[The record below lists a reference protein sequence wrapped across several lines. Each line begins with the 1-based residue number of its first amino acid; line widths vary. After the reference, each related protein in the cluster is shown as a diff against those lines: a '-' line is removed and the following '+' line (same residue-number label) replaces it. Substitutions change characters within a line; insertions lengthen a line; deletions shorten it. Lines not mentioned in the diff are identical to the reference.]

1 MAAPVIMAA
10 TLILVVAGVALAWVM
25 YVRRPVA
32 TVVQPSNVLVEAA
45 RHDLYQDN
53 LNEAVAMRPGKAL
66 ADGAD
71 RSDRY
76 VIDGVI
82 AALVAT
88 VKGAG
93 KAVTAAQNGYARSY
107 AAYML
112 VGVVALLIALVAAQI

>member
-1 MAAPVIMAA
+1 
-10 TLILVVAGVALAWVM
+10 
-25 YVRRPVA
+25 
-32 TVVQPSNVLVEAA
+32 
-45 RHDLYQDN
+45 
-53 LNEAVAMRPGKAL
+53 MRPGKAL

-82 AALVAT
+82 AALVAA
-88 VKGAG
+88 VKGSG
-93 KAVTAAQNGYARSY
+93 KAVTAVENGYARSY

>member
-10 TLILVVAGVALAWVM
+10 TLTLVVAGVALAWVM

-88 VKGAG
+88 VKGSG